1 MFRIAETASRQESRR
16 IFREAL
22 AYAKRH
28 AKRIDGLL
36 FCKIDRASRNMAD
49 WYELEKLRTQ
59 YGVRLLFT
67 SLEVSETPNGRF
79 LERAL
84 AAVAAYQTEQ
94 QSVDVRDGIAKR
106 VQDGLFPSHAPYGYR
121 NVRGTDGR
129 SRVEIEPD
137 QARSIKRA
145 FELRAYENL
154 TVEQICRKLH
164 DEGMVY
170 CDSKHRFPKSKMHDM
185 LQDRSYIGE
194 VFFHDEWHRGTHSPI
209 VDLQT
214 WNTVQAS
221 IGNRQQRSH
230 KLLFSNSLV
239 RCGHCF
245 RPITGEKKTKKTSEG
260 LKNYVYYRCARYLAP
275 QHPRVRIPENAL
287 EMQAKQLFAALT
299 LPTPAWKTWATN
311 VAITYLRFRSGES
324 KTQQKETLRQVSLI
338 RSRMDEL
345 LNLRLTG
352 QIDDQTFDLKKSEL
366 KEQESLL
373 AKRAKALKEHSK
385 QIEQK
390 AQTAAFLFDTIR
402 QKWGDWD
409 VDTKHLVLRL
419 VFGSFK
425 LDGKKLV
432 QGDRTPIELFRQSSV

>member
-1 MFRIAETASRQESRR
+1 
-16 IFREAL
+16 
-22 AYAKRH
+22 
-28 AKRIDGLL
+28 
-36 FCKIDRASRNMAD
+36 
-49 WYELEKLRTQ
+49 
-59 YGVRLLFT
+59 
-67 SLEVSETPNGRF
+67 
-79 LERAL
+79 
-84 AAVAAYQTEQ
+84 
-94 QSVDVRDGIAKR
+94 
-106 VQDGLFPSHAPYGYR
+106 
-121 NVRGTDGR
+121 
-129 SRVEIEPD
+129 
-137 QARSIKRA
+137 
-145 FELRAYENL
+145 
-154 TVEQICRKLH
+154 
-164 DEGMVY
+164 
-170 CDSKHRFPKSKMHDM
+170 
-185 LQDRSYIGE
+185 
-194 VFFHDEWHRGTHSPI
+194 
-209 VDLQT
+209 
-214 WNTVQAS
+214 
-221 IGNRQQRSH
+221 
-230 KLLFSNSLV
+230 
-239 RCGHCF
+239 
-245 RPITGEKKTKKTSEG
+245 
-260 LKNYVYYRCARYLAP
+260 
-275 QHPRVRIPENAL
+275 
-287 EMQAKQLFAALT
+287 MQAKQLFAALT